1 MSLVPCRLIAID
13 IDGTLL
19 CPRGTVTP
27 RTRSAIH
34 AAAQAG
40 IHVCFATG
48 RSWRESRHIVDQCG
62 HFDLAVFATG
72 AQIVDTRNG
81 ATLHRT
87 MLGADL
93 AREASQYFES
103 RGQTVLAMQDPE
115 QAGVDYL
122 VTEATP
128 LNESSR
134 SWLKMTQMVVQ
145 RRGDLATHSHEHTMR
160 ISIVAEA
167 EDVGPLQAEFGRQF
181 GSRAICQFLIVP
193 SSRMRVL
200 EVFATGVN
208 KWTGVQHVA
217 ELHGVKPEQIVAVGD
232 DTNDLSMIRGAAFG
246 AVMANAPDYV
256 RAEGRRVIG
265 HNGEDGLAV
274 FLEELVAA
282 NGTMDHKARKGLA
295 LSDGRRT

>member
-27 RTRSAIH
+27 RTRAAIH

-48 RSWRESRHIVDQCG
+48 RSWRESRHIVDSCG
-62 HFDLAVFATG
+62 HFDIAVFATG
-72 AQIVDTRNG
+72 AQIVDTRTG
-81 ATLHRT
+81 HTLHRT
-87 MLGADL
+87 RLDPDL
-93 AREASQYFES
+93 ARQAAEFFET
-103 RGQTVLAMQDPE
+103 RGQTVLAMQDSE

-128 LNESSR
+128 LNASSR

-145 RRGDLATHSHEHTMR
+145 RRSDLATHGHEHTMR

-167 EDVGPLQAEFGRQF
+167 EDVEPLETEFSRLF
-181 GSRAICQFLIVP
+181 GTRAICQFLIVP

-200 EVFATGVN
+200 EVFGHGVN
-208 KWTGVQHVA
+208 KWTGVLHVA
-217 ELHGVKPEQIVAVGD
+217 GVHGVTPEQIVAVGD
-232 DTNDLSMIRGAAFG
+232 DTNDLSMIRAAALG

-256 RAEGRRVIG
+256 RSEGRRVIG
-265 HNGEDGLAV
+265 HNGEDGLAI
-274 FLEELVAA
+274 FIEELVAA
-282 NGTMDHKARKGLA
+282 NATTDHKALKGLA
-295 LSDGRRT
+295 LLDSRRT